1 MYDLSLEVR
10 TLFLHSVKKY
20 TIGYYLY
27 SFTFE
32 CNLERRVPH
41 FQPDWI

>member
-1 MYDLSLEVR
+1 MYDLSLKVR

-27 SFTFE
+27 YFTFS
-32 CNLERRVPH
+32 CNSERRVSR
-41 FQPDWI
+41 FETK

>member
-27 SFTFE
+27 SFTF
-32 CNLERRVPH
+32 
-41 FQPDWI
+41 

>member
-20 TIGYYLY
+20 TIGYDLY
-27 SFTFE
+27 SFM
-32 CNLERRVPH
+32 
-41 FQPDWI
+41 